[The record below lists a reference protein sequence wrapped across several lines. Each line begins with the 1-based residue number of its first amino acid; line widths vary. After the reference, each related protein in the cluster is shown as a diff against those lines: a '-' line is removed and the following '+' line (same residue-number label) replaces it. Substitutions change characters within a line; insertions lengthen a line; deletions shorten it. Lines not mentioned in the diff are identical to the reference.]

1 MDENLKN
8 FPPHKYIYQN
18 INNFTVPPSAVND
31 LDDEHDSTQL
41 PVETQI
47 KKLYGFEDGRRDLN
61 NTDLKKDFKTD
72 DIYLIV
78 EVIYYDED
86 NPHNL
91 SGKIDENMISPEAN
105 FVLTEENDLEFNLKN
120 LKHRVSLKESI
131 VIVKEDS
138 NNNLEFNYKFK
149 RTEIKSKYILDTQ
162 NKWISYLPIFYYAYN
177 NISKPIGDI
186 IRNKQ
191 IIIYKLKDENH
202 FKKEMNNY
210 FNIDNYHIG
219 LIDKEEKRI
228 AIRNLKDLNRYIHF
242 LYTGKL
248 TGGRKK
254 YKNLHS
260 ANKKKRH
267 NKTKKQKR
275 HSRNK

>member
-18 INNFTVPPSAVND
+18 RNNFTVPPSAVND
-31 LDDEHDSTQL
+31 LDDKHDLTWL
-41 PVETQI
+41 PMNKQI
-47 KKLYGFEDGRRDLN
+47 KNLHGFEDGRRDLN
-61 NTDLKKDFKTD
+61 NTDLKKD

-105 FVLTEENDLEFNLKN
+105 FVLTEENDLEFNLN
-120 LKHRVSLKESI
+120 DLKHRVSLKESI

-149 RTEIKSKYILDTQ
+149 RTEIKSKYILDKKS
-162 NKWISYLPIFYYAYN
+162 KWITYLPIFYFAHN
-177 NISKPIGDI
+177 NISKPIDDI
-186 IRNKQ
+186 IHNKQ
-191 IIIYKLKDENH
+191 IIIYKLKDD
-202 FKKEMNNY
+202 FKKEMNDY
-210 FNIDNYHIG
+210 FQIDNYHIG
-219 LIDKEEKRI
+219 LIDKEEKKKI
-228 AIRNLKDLNRYIHF
+228 AIRILKDLNRYIHF